1 MSLVQLESFVAVA
14 EEAHVGR
21 AAQRL
26 HVSQPPLTRRIR
38 SLEDELGAPLFERC
52 PRGMKLLPAGA
63 RLLPRARAI
72 LEAVEDARLAVRAEG
87 APEPPCESAPSKI
100 AGRTVARPQTFG
112 SLSP

>member
-1 MSLVQLESFVAVA
+1 VSVVQLESFVAVA

-38 SLEDELGAPLFERC
+38 GLEDDLGTQLFERT
-52 PRGMKLLPAGA
+52 PRGMRLLPTGQ

-72 LEAVEDARLAVRAEG
+72 LDAIAAARAAVHDSVG
-87 APEPPCESAPSKI
+87 PQI
-100 AGRTVARPQTFG
+100 VADDP
-112 SLSP
+112 